1 MTYINRPL
9 SRYARSKAMG
19 AAAGLIALLGCQ
31 EDREPVTSP
40 SVPAAE
46 NTSTLTTASNSWS
59 TRAPF
64 APTSDCCLLD
74 NYSVGMAPNSAGE
87 SIVYVLGGEA
97 DATGHGDNRTG
108 WPTLRY
114 NVATKSWSFPN
125 GPFVH
130 AEDLNGAEKI
140 GNKLY
145 LPGGVNDG
153 EDEANF
159 PHIWNR
165 TYAYNVST
173 QSLSRK
179 ADMPLAGQGG
189 VSGVIHS
196 QLYVLLG
203 LCSAQADD
211 PGHCDTGGITRPT
224 RALFRYDP
232 GSNSWITRRAAPHY
246 HYHGAAAVLNDKLYV
261 VGGVNG
267 TTKLAYL
274 DVYDPSTNQWQTR
287 ASIPTPGDRLFGVA
301 MLSRFY
307 VISWSSGS
315 GAGIVKFYS
324 YDPATNKWTARATP
338 PAGVGPI
345 VRVFVN
351 GQARIFMPLQGIRPE
366 EGSVTGH
373 SYLYTP

>member
-1 MTYINRPL
+1 MHYLNQPL
-9 SRYARSKAMG
+9 SRYARARTIG

-31 EDREPVTSP
+31 EDREPATSP

-46 NTSTLTTASNSWS
+46 NTSLLATASNTWS

-64 APTSDCCLLD
+64 SPRSDCCLRD
-74 NYSVGMAPNSAGE
+74 EYSVGMAPNSAGE

-97 DATGHGDNRTG
+97 DQFGNGDIRTG

-114 NVATKSWSFPN
+114 NVAANSWSFPD
-125 GPFVH
+125 GPIVH
-130 AEDLNGAEKI
+130 TADLNGAEKI
-140 GNKLY
+140 GNRLY
-145 LPGGVNDG
+145 LTGGVNSG
-153 EDEANF
+153 EDESNF

-173 QSLSRK
+173 QTLSRK

-189 VSGVIHS
+189 VSGVIHG

-211 PGHCDTGGITRPT
+211 PGHCDTGGIARPT
-224 RALFRYDP
+224 RAFQRYDP
-232 GSNSWITRRAAPHY
+232 GSNSWISRRAAPHY
-246 HYHGAAAVLNDKLYV
+246 HYHGAAAVFNDKLYV
-261 VGGVNG
+261 VGGMNG
-267 TTKLAYL
+267 TTKLADL
-274 DVYDPSTNQWQTR
+274 DVYDPATNQWQTK
-287 ASIPTPGDRLFGVA
+287 APIPTPGERLFGAA

-307 VISWSSGS
+307 VISWSSG
-315 GAGIVKFYS
+315 AGNVKFYS
-324 YDPATNKWTARATP
+324 YDPSTNKWTARATP

-345 VRVFVN
+345 VRVFLN
-351 GQARIFMPLQGIRPE
+351 GQPRIFMPLQGIIPE
-366 EGSVTGH
+366 EGGVTGH